1 MMELLEVGLKNDIN
15 ALLGLKSGVGLSII
29 QNVSLLLIEIV
40 NP

>member
-29 QNVSLLLIEIV
+29 QKVSLLVIEIV